1 MFEGHEEFRDQVRRK
16 GDKVGNS
23 MMYERNQQMREKY
36 LNMPP
41 RWILGTIKRGLN
53 LFEHNEILDD
63 LHDEH
68 DKAIT

>member
-1 MFEGHEEFRDQVRRK
+1 
-16 GDKVGNS
+16 

-53 LFEHNEILDD
+53 LFEHNKILDD

>member
-1 MFEGHEEFRDQVRRK
+1 MFEGHEEFRDQVWRK

-36 LNMPP
+36 LSMPP

-53 LFEHNEILDD
+53 LFEHNKILDD